1 MSGVVVPQLMVEH
14 CLDFVETIRICFQN
28 VNVKD
33 CYYLFKCYLLF
44 VFGDQNVRNWGI
56 GLLVIN
62 SPPDNK
68 IAITIF

>member
-44 VFGDQNVRNWGI
+44 VFADQNVI
-56 GLLVIN
+56 GGLDCL
-62 SPPDNK
+62 
-68 IAITIF
+68 